1 LEARGLTVEKNKAGI
16 LLAVD
21 VPPSVTQQDFDAY
34 LTAKETAA
42 RWQMQDGYL
51 GSVETT

>member
-1 LEARGLTVEKNKAGI
+1 LSSVLTVERNEAGI

-21 VPPSVTQQDFDAY
+21 VPPSAAQQDIDAY
-34 LTAKETAA
+34 LIANQTAG